1 MPIAASRRSDF
12 EKTLTYLQHE
22 LASVRTG
29 RANPAMVESLVVDA
43 YGTPTP
49 LLQLA
54 SITTP
59 EATQLLIQPWDPN
72 SVKSIEKALQAS
84 ALGIM
89 PTVEGTLIRLH
100 FPPLT
105 EERRRE
111 LVRVVREKLEQAKVS
126 IRGIREDIHKTV
138 KQAERD
144 GSLSED
150 QAALESKTLQA
161 IVEEFNERIMAFG
174 TSKENEVTTL

>member
-1 MPIAASRRSDF
+1 MPIAESRRADF
-12 EKTLTYLQHE
+12 EKTLAHLQQE

-29 RANPAMVESLVVDA
+29 RANPAMVESLVIDA

-72 SVKSIEKALQAS
+72 IVKSIEKALQAS

-89 PTVEGTLIRLH
+89 PTVEGTVIRLH

-111 LVRVVREKLEQAKVS
+111 LVRVVHDKLEMAKVA
-126 IRGIREDIHKTV
+126 IRGIREDINKRV
-138 KQAERD
+138 KVAERD
-144 GSLSED
+144 GEISED
-150 QAALESKTLQA
+150 QAAAESKSLQA
-161 IVEEFNERIMAFG
+161 IVEEFTERVVAFG
-174 TSKENEVTTL
+174 AGKEKEVTSM

>member
-1 MPIAASRRSDF
+1 MPIAETRRADF
-12 EKTLTYLQHE
+12 EKTLTYLQQE

-29 RANPAMVESLVVDA
+29 RANPTMVESIVVDA

-72 SVKSIEKALQAS
+72 IVKSIEKALQAS

-89 PTVEGTLIRLH
+89 PTVEGTVIRLH

-105 EERRRE
+105 EERRKE
-111 LVRVVREKLEQAKVS
+111 LVRVVREKIELAKISV
-126 IRGIREDIHKTV
+126 RGIREEIHKQV

-144 GSLSED
+144 GALSED
-150 QAALESKTLQA
+150 QASLETKTLQG
-161 IVEEFNERIMAFG
+161 IVEEFTERIVAFG
-174 TSKENEVTTL
+174 AGKEQEVTTI

>member
-1 MPIAASRRSDF
+1 MPIAESRRGDF
-12 EKTLTYLQHE
+12 EKTLTHLQHE

-29 RANPAMVESLVVDA
+29 RANPAMVEALVVDA

-49 LLQLA
+49 LQQLA

-89 PTVEGTLIRLH
+89 PTVEGTIIRLH

-126 IRGIREDIHKTV
+126 VRGIREDIHKNV

-161 IVEEFNERIMAFG
+161 IVEEFNNRIVEFGANKER
-174 TSKENEVTTL
+174 EVTTL

>member
-1 MPIAASRRSDF
+1 MPVAESRRRDF
-12 EKTLTYLQHE
+12 EKTLNHLQQE

-29 RANPAMVESLVVDA
+29 RANPAMVESIVVDA

-59 EATQLLIQPWDPN
+59 ESTQLLIQPWDPN
-72 SVKSIEKALQAS
+72 IVKSIEKALQAS

-89 PTVEGTLIRLH
+89 PTVEGLVIRLN

-105 EERRRE
+105 EDRRKE
-111 LVRVVREKLEQAKVS
+111 LVRVVREKLEMAKVAVRS
-126 IRGIREDIHKTV
+126 TREDIHKHLKV
-138 KQAERD
+138 AERD
-144 GSLSED
+144 GELSED

-174 TSKENEVTTL
+174 QAKEKEVATI

>member
-1 MPIAASRRSDF
+1 MALAESRRGDF
-12 EKTLTYLQHE
+12 EKTLYHLQQE

-29 RANPAMVESLVVDA
+29 RANPAMVESISVDA

-49 LLQLA
+49 LQQLA
-54 SITTP
+54 SVTTP
-59 EATQLLIQPWDPN
+59 EPTQLLIQPWDPN
-72 SVKSIEKALQAS
+72 VVKSVEKALQAS

-89 PTVEGTLIRLH
+89 PTVEGTVIRLH

-105 EERRRE
+105 EDRRKE
-111 LVRVVREKLEQAKVS
+111 LVRVVREKLEMAKVAV
-126 IRGIREDIHKTV
+126 RGVREDMHKQL

-150 QAALESKTLQA
+150 QAALELKTLQTV
-161 IVEEFNERIMAFG
+161 VEEFNERITALG
-174 TSKENEVTTL
+174 TAKEQEVTTL

>member
-1 MPIAASRRSDF
+1 MPIAELRRRDF
-12 EKTLTYLQHE
+12 EKVLTHLQQE

-29 RANPAMVESLVVDA
+29 RANPAMVETLTVDA

-72 SVKSIEKALQAS
+72 TVKSIEKALQAS

-89 PTVEGTLIRLH
+89 PTVEGTVIRLH

-105 EERRRE
+105 EDRRKE
-111 LVRVVREKLEQAKVS
+111 LVRVVHEKLEMAKVS
-126 IRGIREDIHKTV
+126 VRGIREDVQKQV
-138 KQAERD
+138 KLVERN
-144 GSLSED
+144 GELSED
-150 QAALESKTLQA
+150 QAALETKALQST
-161 IVEEFNERIMAFG
+161 VEEFNERIVAFG
-174 TSKENEVTTL
+174 AAKEQEVTTI

>member
-1 MPIAASRRSDF
+1 MLIAETRRNDF
-12 EKTLTYLQHE
+12 EKSLAHLQQE
-22 LASVRTG
+22 LAGVRTG
-29 RANPAMVESLVVDA
+29 RANPAMVESIVVDA

-72 SVKSIEKALQAS
+72 IVKSIEKALQAS

-89 PTVEGTLIRLH
+89 PTVEGTAIRLH

-105 EERRRE
+105 EDRRRE
-111 LVRVVREKLEQAKVS
+111 LARVVREKLEMAKVA
-126 IRGIREDIHKTV
+126 IRGIREDIHKRV
-138 KQAERD
+138 KAAERD
-144 GSLSED
+144 GELSED
-150 QAALESKTLQA
+150 QAALESKMLQG
-161 IVEEFNERIMAFG
+161 IVEEYTNRAEKFVA
-174 TSKENEVTTL
+174 SKEQELTRM

>member
-1 MPIAASRRSDF
+1 MPIAESRRVDF
-12 EKTLTYLQHE
+12 EKTLTYLQQE

-29 RANPAMVESLVVDA
+29 RANPAMVESIVVDA

-72 SVKSIEKALQAS
+72 IVKSIEKALQAS

-89 PTVEGTLIRLH
+89 PTVEGTVIRLH

-105 EERRRE
+105 EDRRKE
-111 LVRVVREKLEQAKVS
+111 LVRVVREKIEMAKVS
-126 IRGIREDIHKTV
+126 VRSIREDIHKQV
-138 KQAERD
+138 KLAERD
-144 GSLSED
+144 GALSED
-150 QAALESKTLQA
+150 QAALESKTLQS
-161 IVEEFNERIMAFG
+161 IVEKFNERISAFG
-174 TSKENEVTTL
+174 EGKEKEVTTI

>member
-1 MPIAASRRSDF
+1 MPIAESRRGDF
-12 EKTLTYLQHE
+12 EKTLTHLQQE

-29 RANPAMVESLVVDA
+29 RANPAMVESIVVDA

-59 EATQLLIQPWDPN
+59 ESTQLLIQPWDP
-72 SVKSIEKALQAS
+72 STVKSIEKALQAS

-89 PTVEGTLIRLH
+89 PTVEGTVIRLH

-105 EERRRE
+105 EDRRKE
-111 LVRVVREKLEQAKVS
+111 LVRVVREKLEMAKVA
-126 IRGIREDIHKTV
+126 IRGIREDIHKQL
-138 KQAERD
+138 KLAERD

-150 QAALESKTLQA
+150 QAAIESKTLQA
-161 IVEEFNERIMAFG
+161 IVEEFNERIATFG
-174 TSKENEVTTL
+174 ANKEKEVTTI

>member
-1 MPIAASRRSDF
+1 MPIAESRRGDF
-12 EKTLTYLQHE
+12 EKTLTHLQQE

-29 RANPAMVESLVVDA
+29 RANPAMVESVVVDA

-59 EATQLLIQPWDPN
+59 ESTQLLIQPWDPN
-72 SVKSIEKALQAS
+72 ITKSIEKALQAS

-89 PTVEGTLIRLH
+89 PTVEGTVIRLH

-105 EERRRE
+105 EDRRKE
-111 LVRVVREKLEQAKVS
+111 LVRVVREKIEMAKVS
-126 IRGIREDIHKTV
+126 IRGIREDIHKQL
-138 KQAERD
+138 KQEERD

-150 QAALESKTLQA
+150 QAALESKTLQT
-161 IVEEFNERIMAFG
+161 IVEEFNERIVAFG
-174 TSKENEVTTL
+174 ASKEQEVTTI